1 MSTKS
6 VMGITGTGRRRNRS
20 WPEALKREIVAAS
33 FAPGSSVSMVARHY
47 DVNANQVFSWRR
59 LYRDDPRVSGVPS
72 APQLIPVVVTAE
84 QDTACTQPSTVAATI
99 EIDLSGKYRVRV
111 SSGVDAQA
119 LRRVLDVLE
128 QRR

>member
-6 VMGITGTGRRRNRS
+6 VMGITATGRRRNRS

-33 FAPGSSVSMVARHY
+33 FAHGASVSVVARQY

-59 LYRDDPRVSGVPS
+59 LYRDDQRVAAVPS
-72 APQLIPVVVTAE
+72 ASQLIPVMVTSE
-84 QDTACTQPSTVAATI
+84 QDAVSTQASTVTATI
-99 EIDLSGKYRVRV
+99 EIDLAGKYRVRV
-111 SSGVDAQA
+111 SSGVDVAV

-128 QRR
+128 RRR